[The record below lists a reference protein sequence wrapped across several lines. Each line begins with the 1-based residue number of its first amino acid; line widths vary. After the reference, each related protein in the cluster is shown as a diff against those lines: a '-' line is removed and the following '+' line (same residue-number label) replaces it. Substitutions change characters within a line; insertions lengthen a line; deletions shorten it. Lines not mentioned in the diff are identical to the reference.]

1 VLVFA
6 LVVAA
11 CGAPEQSGLDAQQL
25 VLQLSDLPPGYNLNS
40 AESFPVRTSKILAEP
55 FSASSSA
62 IVRRERLSGYQAA
75 FKSPLGQPIECTAAV
90 YRSSAAARK
99 VYRLR
104 TTSVASFVA
113 ELGRRSLPIPEI
125 GEETHASGFDIGS
138 AQYLGVARA
147 QPRGSQISVGRL
159 ARPWRAVEDR
169 WALPC
174 SAPGLRG

>member
-1 VLVFA
+1 VAEWLGRGLQSLVQRFESARRLITVLVFA

-75 FKSPLGQPIECTAAV
+75 FKSPLGQRP
-90 YRSSAAARK
+90 RPAARI
-99 VYRLR
+99 
-104 TTSVASFVA
+104 ANF
-113 ELGRRSLPIPEI
+113 RR
-125 GEETHASGFDIGS
+125 
-138 AQYLGVARA
+138 
-147 QPRGSQISVGRL
+147 
-159 ARPWRAVEDR
+159 
-169 WALPC
+169 
-174 SAPGLRG
+174 